1 MESIT
6 QFIGER
12 RLDPFG
18 VLMGSLWLGL
28 AASLVVAGVHA
39 CLRLWRGERKMERAP
54 RKWGL
59 GVLVLLIAA
68 GAYLTW
74 HEVGAGKPAAK
85 NPAQSGP
92 VPVPVRV
99 ARVEKKPFSVFL
111 TALGTVQPT
120 NTVTIR
126 SRVDGHIEKVAFEE
140 GQMVRAGDL
149 LVQLDAAPF
158 RAMLEQAIAKRA
170 QDEAS
175 LLNAKQD
182 LQRAVV
188 LTKQG
193 IDAQQ
198 LLDQRTAQ
206 VAQLTALVQADGAAI
221 ESARVQL
228 NYTTIRSP
236 LTGRIG
242 FRLIDPGNIVHV
254 NDQTGMLTITQL
266 QPISVI
272 FTLPQQNLFDVRE
285 ALLTGPLAVTA
296 LNSEG
301 KSQLAQGTLSLID
314 NQVDSGSGTIRLKAS
329 FANQDNALW
338 PGLSVTVRL
347 LVATFPDAV
356 VVPDTAVQRG
366 PNGLYAYVVGPDG
379 RAQLRHLRIARVADG
394 NALVEQ
400 GLAPGEQLVVSGHY
414 RVQPSAPLQILGN
427 AEATELRVD

>member
-1 MESIT
+1 MQSVT
-6 QFIGER
+6 QLIGER
-12 RLDPFG
+12 MANPFG
-18 VLMGSLWLGL
+18 VLIGALWFGL
-28 AASLVVAGVHA
+28 MASLVVAGVLA
-39 CLRLWRGERKMERAP
+39 CLRLWRGERKMERVP

-59 GVLVLLIAA
+59 GVFVLLIAA
-68 GAYLTW
+68 GAYVTW
-74 HEVGAGKPAAK
+74 HEAGAGKPAAK
-85 NPAQSGP
+85 AEAQSGP
-92 VPVPVRV
+92 TPAPVRV

-120 NTVTIR
+120 NMVTIR
-126 SRVDGHIEKVAFEE
+126 SRVDGHIEKVVFEE

-158 RAMLEQAIAKRA
+158 RATLEQAIAKRA

-182 LQRAVV
+182 LQRAIV

-198 LLDQRTAQ
+198 MLDQRMAQ

-266 QPISVI
+266 QPISVV
-272 FTLPQQNLFDVRE
+272 FTLPQQSLFDVRE
-285 ALLTGPLAVTA
+285 ALHAGPLAVTA

-301 KSQLAQGTLSLID
+301 KKQLAQGTLSLID

-329 FANQDNALW
+329 FPNQDNALW

-366 PNGLYAYVVGPDG
+366 PNGLYAFVVGPDG
-379 RAQLRHLRIARVADG
+379 RAQLRRLKIARVADG
-394 NALVEQ
+394 NAMVEE
-400 GLAPGEQLVVSGHY
+400 GLTPGEQLVVSGHY
-414 RVQPSAPLQILGN
+414 RVQPSAPLRILGT
-427 AEATELRVD
+427 AEATGVGFD

>member
-1 MESIT
+1 MPRRWSI
-6 QFIGER
+6 
-12 RLDPFG
+12 
-18 VLMGSLWLGL
+18 
-28 AASLVVAGVHA
+28 A
-39 CLRLWRGERKMERAP
+39 
-54 RKWGL
+54 
-59 GVLVLLIAA
+59 VLVLLIAA
-68 GAYLTW
+68 GAYMAW
-74 HEVGAGKPAAK
+74 REAVASKPAAGL
-85 NPAQSGP
+85 PAQSGP
-92 VPVPVRV
+92 APAPVRV

-120 NTVTIR
+120 NMVTIR

-158 RAMLEQAIAKRA
+158 RAALEQAIAKRA

-175 LLNAKQD
+175 LLNARQD
-182 LQRAVV
+182 LERAIV
-188 LTKQG
+188 LTKRG

-198 LLDQRTAQ
+198 LLDQRTGQ

-242 FRLIDPGNIVHV
+242 FRLVDPGNIVHT

-266 QPISVI
+266 QPISVV

-285 ALLTGPLAVTA
+285 ALLTGPLTVTA
-296 LNSEG
+296 FTSDG
-301 KSQLAQGTLSLID
+301 KSALAEGTLFLID

-329 FANQDNALW
+329 FPNQDDVLW

-347 LVATFPDAV
+347 LLQTFPDAV

-366 PNGLYAYVVGPDG
+366 PNGLYAYVVGTDG
-379 RAQLRHLRIARVADG
+379 RAELRHLKIARVAEG
-394 NALVEQ
+394 NAWVEQ
-400 GLAPGEQLVVSGHY
+400 GLTPGEQLLVSGHY
-414 RVQPSAPLQILGN
+414 RVQPRAPLQILGT
-427 AEATELRVD
+427 AEATGMRAD